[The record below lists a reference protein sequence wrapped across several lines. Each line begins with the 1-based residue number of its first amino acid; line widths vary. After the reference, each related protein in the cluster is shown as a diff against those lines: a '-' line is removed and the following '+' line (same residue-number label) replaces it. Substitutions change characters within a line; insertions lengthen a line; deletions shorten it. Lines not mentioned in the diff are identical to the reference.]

1 MFTNKASYEEKRLKF
16 IKNKKK
22 ILTLHNEIYCAMNFL
37 GLLVHTSKKYNFF
50 SISESMFAVFPQT
63 PVAEHT
69 SCSFVMYKTAA
80 PQ

>member
-1 MFTNKASYEEKRLKF
+1 
-16 IKNKKK
+16 
-22 ILTLHNEIYCAMNFL
+22 MNFL
-37 GLLVHTSKKYNFF
+37 GLSVHTSKKYNFF